1 MPSRTGRARSP
12 SAPLRTLARL
22 FPLLVLALLA
32 APLLAAVD
40 SRSHASDTRSTPSAP
55 GDIQLFNLP
64 AQPAAA
70 ALLAFSKQTKIEV
83 LFSFDELRK
92 VTSSPVTGRHA
103 PADALHLLLKG
114 TGFKARGNGPHKF
127 VIAHAGQPTGTV
139 EGRLLAPDGSP
150 AVGIRVG
157 IPLSRHSTLTGAEGT
172 FTFSLPPGSYRFAAN
187 LPGMEPYLISGVRV
201 EADNTTTLPPH
212 RFHETSEPARLAPFF
227 VKDRARFDNFDRSD
241 ALFAP
246 RVAGGNLDLARTAND
261 ALPFNIH
268 TRDQIARSGVVSL
281 NEFLQREILDADAA
295 TAPPDQNGLEDTFKV
310 GSTNLNLRGFGADQ
324 TVILVNGR
332 RLPEALV
339 NAPNGAS
346 QTPDVNFI
354 PLSLVQQVE
363 VLPISAAS
371 LYSGNA
377 VGGVINIVLRPGVDA
392 EATEVALTYTNA
404 LDSYDAPQTS
414 ASILHSRS
422 LLGGSLRVRFNA
434 SFTKATPPTEAEL
447 GFRQA
452 HGAKSVANNISI
464 YRATPNIRGFQA
476 RPENEDDPP
485 PPQQPLFGPGTAT
498 VTSVPPG
505 ADGTGGIAAFRGREG
520 VRNYGLLDSPG
531 GFATSP
537 ESVDYPYGRKQQR
550 SAYFASVVFDV
561 TPWLQLGFD
570 GTYTRSVMHRGFD
583 VMAADLRLREGAFN
597 NPFSSEAIVSL
608 NEMAPAL
615 GENYSEARLEFGSG
629 VLSALLFLPNK
640 WRVLIDGQYGRNIAK
655 YRGLVGADFIRWQQ
669 LIDEGLYNPL
679 RDTQVFG
686 PPQEFYDRV
695 LVYRGGVGRFVTLGD
710 YSTIDGAIR
719 VTHHDF
725 SLPTGRGV
733 LNVGADYRHNALG
746 KYTDER
752 VFASGELAAE
762 PIRYIGRTLER
773 YSLFG
778 EIQGPL
784 LPKSWL
790 PRWIHSLETD
800 AAVRYIAS
808 NQGDET
814 AVAPTF
820 ALKAAL
826 PAGFTFRGSVSTSS
840 RFPTPQMSRT
850 ALPTGQGP
858 GTIVGGD
865 LKEVFDPL
873 AKDTYKVEEQSI
885 INPTLIPE
893 ETLTQTA
900 GLIFRTGKTHRLRA
914 SIDFV
919 DTRKVAEVVDLD
931 PQDILNLEHLFPERV
946 VRFPTIPGDAKSGQV
961 DSVVTGAINSEWRRS
976 HHWST
981 SFDYAWTEAFGGT
994 LEVYGRLLTFSRY
1007 QRLLIAGA
1015 NVVDEIDA
1023 PEGASANVLKYR
1035 AKFGAGW
1042 SNRHLGFGL
1051 DGHYY
1056 HSRIL
1061 PVKEHAS
1068 HGRDRISPYWQFDAF
1083 VQSEVGKWIRWA
1095 PKNLR
1100 VQVRVNNLFSEPFPR
1115 YAHASSGAGV
1125 QAYGDWR
1132 GRVYSLSL
1140 TSTF

>member
-1 MPSRTGRARSP
+1 V
-12 SAPLRTLARL
+12 LLARL
-22 FPLLVLALLA
+22 QLPSRSAAAAACLALA
-32 APLLAAVD
+32 AAAIVPATEPAV
-40 SRSHASDTRSTPSAP
+40 SARSANATTRPDHRDA
-55 GDIQLFNLP
+55 IEFNLP
-64 AQPAAA
+64 AQPASQ
-70 ALLAFSKQTKIEV
+70 ALLAFSKLTKIDV
-83 LFSFDELRK
+83 LFSFADLRQ
-92 VTSSPVTGRHA
+92 VTSTAVMGRYEPVE
-103 PADALHLLLKG
+103 ALKLLLRG
-114 TGFKARGNGPHKF
+114 TGFKARANGPQKF
-127 VIAHAGQPTGTV
+127 VIAQDDKPTGSV
-139 EGRLLAPDGSP
+139 RGRLLRPDG
-150 AVGIRVG
+150 
-157 IPLSRHSTLTGAEGT
+157 TGYG
-172 FTFSLPPGSYRFAAN
+172 
-187 LPGMEPYLISGVRV
+187 GVRV
-201 EADNTTTLPPH
+201 GVPFSRHTAVTNPDGEFVFPELSPGTYRFVASVPGLQPYHASNIEVAADAAVTLPTHTLNFP
-212 RFHETSEPARLAPFF
+212 EVPARLAPFF
-227 VKDRARFDNFDRSD
+227 VKDRSRRDAFDKSD
-241 ALFAP
+241 ALYAP

-261 ALPFNIH
+261 ALPYNIH

-281 NEFLQREILDADAA
+281 NEFLQREILDADGAMQ
-295 TAPPDQNGLEDTFKV
+295 PPEQNGLAQTFTA

-324 TVILVNGR
+324 TIILVNGR

-339 NAPNGAS
+339 SGSQS

-354 PLSLVQQVE
+354 PLSLIQQVE
-363 VLPISAAS
+363 ILPISAAS

-404 LDSYDAPQTS
+404 LDNYDAPQAS

-447 GFRQA
+447 GYRQRQST
-452 HGAKSVANNISI
+452 KSVANNVSI
-464 YRATPNIRGFQA
+464 YRGTPNIRGFQA

-485 PPQQPLFGPGTAT
+485 PPQRPLFGAGTAT

-505 ADGTGGIAAFRGREG
+505 ANGTGGIAVFRGREG
-520 VRNYGLLDSPG
+520 VRNYEFLDSPG

-537 ESVDYPYGRKQQR
+537 ENVDYPYGRKQQR

-561 TPWLQLGFD
+561 SDWLQLGFD

-583 VMAADLRLREGAFN
+583 VMAADLRLREGAPN
-597 NPFSSEAIVSL
+597 NPFSAEAIVSL

-669 LIDEGLYNPL
+669 LIDQGLYNPL

-686 PPQEFYDRV
+686 PPREFYDRV

-719 VTHHDF
+719 VTNHELN
-725 SLPTGRGV
+725 LPTGRAV
-733 LNVGADYRHNALG
+733 FNVGADYRQNALG
-746 KYTDER
+746 KFTDER
-752 VFASGELAAE
+752 VFAHGELAAE
-762 PIRYIGRTLER
+762 PVRYLGRTLER
-773 YSLFG
+773 YSVFA
-778 EIQGPL
+778 EIQAPL
-784 LPKSWL
+784 VPKSWL

-808 NQGDET
+808 NQDDET

-820 ALKAAL
+820 ALKVGL

-873 AKDTYKVEEQSI
+873 AREVYKVEEQAV
-885 INPTLIPE
+885 INPTLLPE

-900 GLIFRTGKTHRLRA
+900 GLVYRTGQTHRLRA

-919 DTRKVAEVVDLD
+919 DTRKIAEVVDLD
-931 PQDILNLEHLFPERV
+931 PQDILNLERLFPERV
-946 VRFPTIPGDAKSGQV
+946 LRFPIIPGEAKSGQV
-961 DSVVTGAINSEWRRS
+961 DSVVTGAINSQWRRS
-976 HHWST
+976 HHWSA
-981 SFDYAWTEAFGGT
+981 SVDYGWTEAFGGT
-994 LEVYGRLLTFSRY
+994 LELYGRLLSFTRY
-1007 QRLLIAGA
+1007 QRLLVPGA
-1015 NVVDEIDA
+1015 AVVDELNA
-1023 PEGASANVLKYR
+1023 PEGASANLLKYR
-1035 AKFGAGW
+1035 GKFGAGW
-1042 SNRHLGFGL
+1042 SNRTFGL
-1051 DGHYY
+1051 GVDGHYY

-1061 PVKEHAS
+1061 PLAERLRDS
-1068 HGRDRISPYWQFDAF
+1068 RDRISPYWQFDAF
-1083 VQSEVGKWIRWA
+1083 VQCEIGKWIRWA

-1100 VQVRVNNLFSEPFPR
+1100 VQARVNNVFATPYPR
-1115 YAHASSGAGV
+1115 YETAGSGAGV

-1140 TSTF
+1140 TTTF

>member
-1 MPSRTGRARSP
+1 MRRFFAIFRLLIVAACSALSLSASSVGQSRPAANTNPAREIEFKLS
-12 SAPLRTLARL
+12 
-22 FPLLVLALLA
+22 
-32 APLLAAVD
+32 
-40 SRSHASDTRSTPSAP
+40 
-55 GDIQLFNLP
+55 
-64 AQPAAA
+64 AQPAAN
-70 ALLAFSKQTKIEV
+70 ALLAFSKQTNIEV
-83 LFSFDELRK
+83 LFSFSALRK
-92 VTSSPVTGRHA
+92 VQSKEVNGRFE
-103 PADALHLLLKG
+103 PAEALRRMLEN
-114 TGFKARGNGPHKF
+114 TGFIAKPNGEKF
-127 VIAHAGQPTGTV
+127 IIAPDNRKTGAI
-139 EGRLLAPDGSP
+139 EGRLLTPDGSP
-150 AVGIRVG
+150 AAGIRVG
-157 IPLSRHSTLTGAEGT
+157 IPLSRHSVVTDERGA
-172 FTFSLPPGSYRFAAN
+172 FTFSLPPGTYRVAAN
-187 LPGMEPYLISGVRV
+187 VPGMEPFLVGGIRL
-201 EADNTTTLPPH
+201 EADRTVALPPH
-212 RFHETSEPARLAPFF
+212 QLHEAGEPARLAPFF
-227 VKDRARFDNFDRSD
+227 VKDRARTDPFERSD

-246 RVAGGNLDLARTAND
+246 RVAGGNLDLARTNND
-261 ALPFNIH
+261 ALPFNIFN
-268 TRDQIARSGVVSL
+268 RDQIARSGVVSL

-295 TAPPDQNGLEDTFKV
+295 TPPPEQNGLAETFTA

-324 TVILVNGR
+324 TIILVNGR

-339 NAPNGAS
+339 SGSVS

-404 LDSYDAPQTS
+404 LSDYDAPQTS
-414 ASILHSRS
+414 ASILHSRT

-434 SFTKATPPTEAEL
+434 SITKTVPPTEAEL

-452 HGAKSVANNISI
+452 HAARTVANNISV

-485 PPQQPLFGPGTAT
+485 PPQLPLFGPATAT

-505 ADGTGGIAAFRGREG
+505 ADGTGGITVFRGREG
-520 VRNYGLLDSPG
+520 VRNFDLLDSPG

-550 SAYFASVVFDV
+550 SAYFTSVVFDV

-583 VMAADLRLREGAFN
+583 VMAADLRLREGAPN

-669 LIDEGLYNPL
+669 LIDEGLYQPL
-679 RDTQVFG
+679 RDTQVSG
-686 PPQEFYDRV
+686 PPREFYDRV

-710 YSTIDGAIR
+710 YTTLDAAVR
-719 VTHHDF
+719 LTHHDLT
-725 SLPTGRGV
+725 LPTGQAV
-733 LNVGADYRHNALG
+733 LNLGADYRHNALG
-746 KYTDER
+746 KFTDER

-762 PIRYIGRTLER
+762 PIRYLGRSLER

-784 LPKSWL
+784 VPKSWL
-790 PRWIHSLETD
+790 PRWIHRLETD

-814 AVAPTF
+814 AIAPTF
-820 ALKAAL
+820 AFKADL
-826 PAGFTFRGSVSTSS
+826 PAGFTVRGSVSTSS

-865 LKEVFDPL
+865 QKEVFDPL
-873 AKDTYKVEEQSI
+873 ARDTYKVEERAI
-885 INPTLIPE
+885 LNPTLIPE

-900 GLIFRTGKTHRLRA
+900 GLVYRTGRIHRLRA

-919 DTRKVAEVVDLD
+919 DTRKVAEIVDLD

-946 VRFPTIPGDAKSGQV
+946 IRFPLIPGDAKSGQV

-981 SFDYAWTEAFGGT
+981 SLEYAWTEAFGGT
-994 LEVYGRLLTFSRY
+994 LDLYGRLLTFSRY
-1007 QRLLIAGA
+1007 QRLLIPGA
-1015 NVVDEIDA
+1015 AVVDEINA
-1023 PEGASANVLKYR
+1023 PEGASANLLKYR

-1042 SNRHLGFGL
+1042 SNRRHGFGF
-1051 DGHYY
+1051 DGHYF

-1061 PVKEHAS
+1061 PVKERLS
-1068 HGRDRISPYWQFDAF
+1068 HGRDRISPYWQFDGFA
-1083 VQSEVGKWIRWA
+1083 QSEVGKWIRWA
-1095 PKNLR
+1095 PRNLR
-1100 VQVRVNNLFSEPFPR
+1100 IQARVNNVFSTAFPR
-1115 YAHASSGAGV
+1115 YANASSGAGV

>member
-1 MPSRTGRARSP
+1 MRRAIV
-12 SAPLRTLARL
+12 
-22 FPLLVLALLA
+22 FLLLALLSG
-32 APLLAAVD
+32 APLAPLG
-40 SRSHASDTRSTPSAP
+40 ASPPAHGAREEKEFD
-55 GDIQLFNLP
+55 FNLP
-64 AQPAAA
+64 AQATTS

-83 LFSFDELRK
+83 LFSFNALRNLRSK
-92 VTSSPVTGRHA
+92 EVSGRLA
-103 PADALHLLLKG
+103 ATEALRRLLEG
-114 TGFKARGNGPHKF
+114 TGFVARPNGPEKF
-127 VIAHAGQPTGTV
+127 VVAPDHRKSGAIR
-139 EGRLLAPDGSP
+139 GRLLAPDGGP
-150 AVGIRVG
+150 AAGVRVG
-157 IPLSRHSTLTGAEGT
+157 VPLSRHSVVTDEFGVFA
-172 FTFSLPPGSYRFAAN
+172 FSLPPGTYRVAAN
-187 LPGMEPYLISGVRV
+187 VPGMEPFLVSGIRL
-201 EADNTTTLPPH
+201 EADRTVALPPH
-212 RFHETSEPARLAPFF
+212 RLHAAGEPARLAPFF
-227 VKDRARFDNFDRSD
+227 VKDRGRTDRFDRSD

-246 RVAGGNLDLARTAND
+246 RVAGGNLDLARTSND
-261 ALPFNIH
+261 ALPFNIFN
-268 TRDQIARSGVVSL
+268 RDQIARSGVVSL

-295 TAPPDQNGLEDTFKV
+295 TPPPEQNGLAETFAA

-324 TVILVNGR
+324 TIILVNGR

-339 NAPNGAS
+339 SGSVS

-404 LDSYDAPQTS
+404 MAGYDAPQTS
-414 ASILHSRS
+414 ASILHSRT

-434 SFTKATPPTEAEL
+434 SVTKAIPPTEAEL

-452 HGAKSVANNISI
+452 HAVRNVANNISV
-464 YRATPNIRGFQA
+464 YRATPSIRGLQA

-485 PPQQPLFGPGTAT
+485 PPQVPLFGPNTAT

-505 ADGTGGIAAFRGREG
+505 ANGTGGIAAFRGREG
-520 VRNYGLLDSPG
+520 VRNYDLLDSPG

-550 SAYFASVVFDV
+550 SAYFTSVVFDV

-583 VMAADLRLREGAFN
+583 VMGADLRLREGAPN
-597 NPFSSEAIVSL
+597 NPFGSEVIVSL

-640 WRVLIDGQYGRNIAK
+640 WRLLIDGQYGRNIAK
-655 YRGLVGADFIRWQQ
+655 YRGLVGADFIRWQE
-669 LIDEGLYNPL
+669 LIDQGLYNPL

-686 PPQEFYDRV
+686 PPREFYDRV

-719 VTHHDF
+719 VTNHELN
-725 SLPTGRGV
+725 LPTGRGV
-733 LNVGADYRHNALG
+733 LNVGADYRQNALG
-746 KYTDER
+746 KFTDER
-752 VFASGELAAE
+752 VFAHGELAAE
-762 PIRYIGRTLER
+762 PIRYLGRTLER
-773 YSLFG
+773 YSVFA
-778 EIQGPL
+778 EIQAPFV
-784 LPKSWL
+784 PQSWL

-808 NQGDET
+808 NQNDET
-814 AVAPTF
+814 AVAPTL
-820 ALKAAL
+820 ALKIGL
-826 PAGFTFRGSVSTSS
+826 PAGFSFRGSVSTSS

-865 LKEVFDPL
+865 QKEVFDPL
-873 AKDTYKVEEQSI
+873 ARDTYRVEERTI
-885 INPTLIPE
+885 ISPTLIPE

-900 GLIFRTGKTHRLRA
+900 GLVYRTGKTHRLRA

-919 DTRKVAEVVDLD
+919 DTRKVGEIVNLD

-946 VRFPTIPGDAKSGQV
+946 LRFPNIPGDARSGQV

-981 SFDYAWTEAFGGT
+981 SMDYAWTEAFGGT
-994 LEVYGRLLTFSRY
+994 LELYGRLLTFSRY

-1015 NVVDEIDA
+1015 TVVDELNA
-1023 PEGASANVLKYR
+1023 PEGASANLLKHR
-1035 AKFGAGW
+1035 AKFGASW
-1042 SNRHLGFGL
+1042 SNRTFALGI
-1051 DGHYY
+1051 DGHYF
-1056 HSRIL
+1056 HSRVL
-1061 PVKEHAS
+1061 PRTERENQ
-1068 HGRDRISPYWQFDAF
+1068 GRDRISPFWQFDAF
-1083 VQSEVGKWIRWA
+1083 VQGNIGRKVAWLPDG
-1095 PKNLR
+1095 LR
-1100 VQVRVNNLFSEPFPR
+1100 AQVRVNNVLATPYPR
-1115 YAHASSGAGV
+1115 YASAGSGAGV

-1132 GRVYSLSL
+1132 GRTYSLSL
-1140 TSTF
+1140 TTTF

>member
-1 MPSRTGRARSP
+1 MTFATGRARPPGAPLTVFALAFALALIAPLHSAP
-12 SAPLRTLARL
+12 SARGPVSA
-22 FPLLVLALLA
+22 
-32 APLLAAVD
+32 
-40 SRSHASDTRSTPSAP
+40 PSAE
-55 GDIQLFNLP
+55 IQEFNLP
-64 AQPAAA
+64 AQPASQ

-83 LFSFDELRK
+83 LFSFDALRK
-92 VTSSPVTGRHA
+92 VNSSPVIGRHE
-103 PADALHLLLKG
+103 PAAALHLLLKG
-114 TGFKARGNGPHKF
+114 TGYKARPNGPHKF
-127 VIAHAGQPTGTV
+127 VIAPIGQPVGTI
-139 EGRLLAPDGSP
+139 EGRLLTPEGSP
-150 AVGIRVG
+150 AAGIRVG
-157 IPLSRHSTLTGAEGT
+157 IPLSRHAALTDETGAFA
-172 FTFSLPPGSYRFAAN
+172 FTLPPGTYRVAAN
-187 LPGMEPYLISGVRV
+187 VPGMEPFLVSGIQLT
-201 EADNTTTLPPH
+201 ADGTVALPPH
-212 RFHETSEPARLAPFF
+212 RLHAAGEPARLAPFF
-227 VKDRARFDNFDRSD
+227 VKDRARADAFDRSD

-261 ALPFNIH
+261 ALPFNIFN
-268 TRDQIARSGVVSL
+268 RDQIARSGVVSL

-295 TAPPDQNGLEDTFKV
+295 MQPPEQNGMEQTFTA

-324 TVILVNGR
+324 TIILVNGR
-332 RLPEALV
+332 RLPEALIS
-339 NAPNGAS
+339 GSTS

-392 EATEVALTYTNA
+392 EATEVALTYTNT
-404 LDSYDAPQTS
+404 LGGYDAPQSS
-414 ASILHSRS
+414 ASILHSRT

-434 SFTKATPPTEAEL
+434 SVTKAIPPTEAEL

-452 HGAKSVANNISI
+452 HGVKSVADNISI
-464 YRATPNIRGFQA
+464 YRATPNVRGFQA

-485 PPQQPLFGPGTAT
+485 PPQQPLFGPCTAT

-505 ADGTGGIAAFRGREG
+505 ADGTGGIAAFSGRAG
-520 VRNYGLLDSPG
+520 VRNYTFFNSPG
-531 GFATSP
+531 GFATSAD
-537 ESVDYPYGRKQQR
+537 SVDHPYGRKQQR

-583 VMAADLRLREGAFN
+583 VMAADLRLREGAPN
-597 NPFSSEAIVSL
+597 NPFSSEAVISL

-679 RDTQVFG
+679 RDTQLFG

-710 YSTIDGAIR
+710 YSTIDGAVR
-719 VTHHDF
+719 LTHHDL

-733 LNVGADYRHNALG
+733 FNLGADYRHNALG
-746 KYTDER
+746 KHTDER

-762 PIRYIGRTLER
+762 PIRYLGRTLER
-773 YSLFG
+773 YSTFA
-778 EIQGPL
+778 EIQAPL
-784 LPKSWL
+784 LPKRWL
-790 PRWIHSLETD
+790 PRWIRSLETD

-814 AVAPTF
+814 ALAPTF
-820 ALKAAL
+820 ALKADL
-826 PAGFTFRGSVSTSS
+826 PAGFTLRGSVSTSS

-858 GTIVGGD
+858 GTIVSGD

-873 AKDTYKVEEQSI
+873 ASDTYKVEERAI
-885 INPTLIPE
+885 INAALIPE

-900 GLIFRTGKTHRLRA
+900 GLVYRTGKTHRLRA

-946 VRFPTIPGDAKSGQV
+946 VRFPTRPGDPKSGQV

-976 HHWST
+976 HHWSA
-981 SFDYAWTEAFGGT
+981 SVDYGWTEAFGGT
-994 LEVYGRLLTFSRY
+994 LELYGRLLSFTRY
-1007 QRLLIAGA
+1007 ERLLISGA
-1015 NVVDEIDA
+1015 NVVDELNA
-1023 PEGASANVLKYR
+1023 PEGASANLLRYR
-1035 AKFGAGW
+1035 AKFGASW
-1042 SNRHLGFGL
+1042 SSRTFGLGL

-1061 PVKEHAS
+1061 PLKERPR

-1083 VQSEVGKWIRWA
+1083 VQCEVGKWIRWA
-1095 PKNLR
+1095 PRNLR
-1100 VQVRVNNLFSEPFPR
+1100 VQARVNNVFSEPFPR
-1115 YAHASSGAGV
+1115 YANASSGAGI